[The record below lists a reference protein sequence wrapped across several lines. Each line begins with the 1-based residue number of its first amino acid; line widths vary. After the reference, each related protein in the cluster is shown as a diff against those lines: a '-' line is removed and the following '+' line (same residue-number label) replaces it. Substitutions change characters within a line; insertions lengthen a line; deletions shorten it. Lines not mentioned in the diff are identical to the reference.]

1 MIDESTQHR
10 AALRVLLGGFAD
22 TEFSIASQTP
32 TALAQACMRAVAL
45 DLRAGDG
52 SPVRGLLTG
61 PAGQWQGLPAV
72 LYCHAH
78 GNRHAIGA
86 SELLDGRPAIL
97 DPPYG
102 EALAAHG
109 LIALCIDMPTFGGR
123 AGELESSL
131 AKRRLWEGRTLFGQ
145 MLADLGGA
153 LALLRTLSGVD
164 PARIGVMGLSMGATH
179 AFWLGALHPE
189 VKAIAHLCCF
199 ADLAT
204 LLETGAHDLHGPYM
218 TVPGLLSRFSTGR
231 IAGLAAPTPQLA
243 MMGRLDPLTPP
254 AAIDRAVSEARAAYA
269 AAGAGEAFAVLVSD
283 DTGHVETPAMRAAT
297 LAFISRTLSPARPG

>member
-1 MIDESTQHR
+1 MTDESPRSR
-10 AALRVLLGGFAD
+10 AALRALLGNLAD
-22 TEFSIASQTP
+22 TVFSLASQTP
-32 TALAQACMRAVAL
+32 ISLAVPSMRAVTL
-45 DLRAGDG
+45 DLRASDG
-52 SPVRGLLTG
+52 SRVRGILTG
-61 PAGQWQGLPAV
+61 PAGEWQDLPAV

-102 EALAAHG
+102 EALAARG

-123 AGELESSL
+123 AGDTESGL

-153 LALLRTLSGVD
+153 LALLRALPGVD
-164 PARIGVMGLSMGATH
+164 PDRIGVMGLSMGATH
-179 AFWLGALHPE
+179 AFWLGALHPDMK
-189 VKAIAHLCCF
+189 VIAHLCCF

-204 LLETGAHDLHGPYM
+204 LVETGAHDLHGHYM
-218 TVPGLLSRFSTGR
+218 TVPGLLPLFSTGR

-243 MMGRLDPLTPP
+243 MMGHLDPLTPP

-269 AAGAGEAFAVLVSD
+269 AAGVAEAFEVLVSD

-297 LAFISRTLSPARPG
+297 LAFLSRTLSPAQPG

>member
-1 MIDESTQHR
+1 MTDEFTRSR
-10 AALRVLLGGFAD
+10 AALRALLGGFAD
-22 TEFSIASQTP
+22 TDFTIASQTP
-32 TALAQACMRAVAL
+32 MSLARPSMRAVAL

-52 SPVRGLLTG
+52 SPVRGFLTG
-61 PAGQWQGLPAV
+61 PDGAWQGLPAV

-86 SELLDGRPAIL
+86 SELLEGRPAIL
-97 DPPYG
+97 EPPYG
-102 EALAAHG
+102 ETLAGQG
-109 LIALCIDMPTFGGR
+109 LVALCIDMPTFGGR
-123 AGELESSL
+123 ADESESGL

-153 LALLRTLSGVD
+153 LALLRALPGVD
-164 PARIGVMGLSMGATH
+164 PDRIGVMGLSMGATH
-179 AFWLGALHPE
+179 AFWLGALRPD
-189 VKAIAHLCCF
+189 VRAIAHLCCF

-204 LLETGAHDLHGPYM
+204 LVETGAHDLHGPYM
-218 TVPGLLSRFSTGR
+218 TVPGLLPRFSTGR
-231 IAGLAAPTPQLA
+231 IAGLGAPTPQLA

-269 AAGAGEAFAVLVSD
+269 AAGVEEAFEVLVSD

-297 LAFISRTLSPARPG
+297 LAFLSRTLSPVRPG